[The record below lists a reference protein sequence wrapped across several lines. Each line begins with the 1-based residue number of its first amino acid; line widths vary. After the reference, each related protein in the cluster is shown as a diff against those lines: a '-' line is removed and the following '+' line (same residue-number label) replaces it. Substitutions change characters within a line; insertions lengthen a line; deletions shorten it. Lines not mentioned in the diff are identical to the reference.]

1 MKSIALAIYS
11 KPKPNGAAE
20 TAYDLA
26 QSLLSLGH
34 KVSRLFF
41 FHDGVYNATDSHSI
55 SLPQR
60 WSQLIQS
67 HSIDAVVCVA
77 SAEQRGIK
85 PSPSHATENKLLPG
99 FQIAG
104 LAQLVD
110 ASKNSDHLLTFSD

>member
-11 KPKPNGAAE
+11 KPKANGAAE

-26 QSLLSLGH
+26 QALLSLGH
-34 KVSRLFF
+34 QVSRLFF
-41 FHDGVYNATDSHSI
+41 FHDGVYNAIENDSRS
-55 SLPQR
+55 SLPQL

-85 PSPSHATENKLLPG
+85 QSTSVENQKLLPG
-99 FQIAG
+99 FAIAG
-104 LAQLVD
+104 LAQLIDV
-110 ASKNSDHLLTFSD
+110 SKHSDHLITFSD